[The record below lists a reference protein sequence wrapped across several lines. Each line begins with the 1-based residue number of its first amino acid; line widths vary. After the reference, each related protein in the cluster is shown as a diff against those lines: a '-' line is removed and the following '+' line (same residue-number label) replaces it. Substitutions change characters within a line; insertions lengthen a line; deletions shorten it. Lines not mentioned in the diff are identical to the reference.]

1 MAKKSREKRK
11 GLMDLLVSQ
20 EWIASLEKRFEK
32 RLKSAKDTFD
42 RNLEKAKKGLN
53 ITTRR
58 DLNAIHSRI
67 RALEKRLEKLEGLIK
82 AAPSRPRTSNDKE

>member
-1 MAKKSREKRK
+1 
-11 GLMDLLVSQ
+11 MDRVPGK
-20 EWIASLEKRFEK
+20 ERFEK